1 MYIFFKKNMFM
12 ETWDLYTKNCEKI
25 GQTIERGKVLPAN
38 TYHIVIHFWIKNS
51 VGDYLI
57 QKRSEKASSQQH
69 LWANTGGSAM
79 SGETSLQALAR
90 ESREEIGY
98 KVPINEVKRIRR
110 YIKNDSLIDIYL
122 LEKDVLLNE
131 CEIGDEVSEI
141 RYASQKD
148 IELLRETGQFWALDD
163 DYFDF
168 IFS

>member
-1 MYIFFKKNMFM
+1 
-12 ETWDLYTKNCEKI
+12 
-25 GQTIERGKVLPAN
+25 
-38 TYHIVIHFWIKNS
+38 
-51 VGDYLI
+51 
-57 QKRSEKASSQQH
+57 
-69 LWANTGGSAM
+69 M

>member
-1 MYIFFKKNMFM
+1 M
-12 ETWDLYTKNCEKI
+12 
-25 GQTIERGKVLPAN
+25 G
-38 TYHIVIHFWIKNS
+38 
-51 VGDYLI
+51 
-57 QKRSEKASSQQH
+57 SEMCIRDS
-69 LWANTGGSAM
+69 
-79 SGETSLQALAR
+79 
-90 ESREEIGY
+90 
-98 KVPINEVKRIRR
+98 NEVKRIRR